1 MSNKKKNHPIPKYGE
16 VIEITARRCSDKQSP
31 LVEVGKSYICKGVSN
46 LKDGTMVVEIAHP
59 KKKKATLRVN
69 ALRFDWQILTEE
81 IKMERAFKDGV
92 KQDTERMMKAFTQRE
107 HIQMAFIPLIFADLA
122 FHYADRCRRY
132 AADNRIEILKKLG
145 RAYDELKRSYQD
157 QVNKDLDI
165 KHQRQVSHEMKRFMS
180 EYSND
185 FTIMWYSINSE
196 FKREMPDYPY
206 SDMRT
211 DAICGIQMIDLLYEN
226 NKNMDKLIAERLKE
240 KRQSIHDSKIDAL
253 RSILDAYAG
262 EVGKFNYQNQDVELS
277 KKIILRRVNE
287 IEFEITN
294 D

>member
-1 MSNKKKNHPIPKYGE
+1 MSNKKKNHPIPKFGE
-16 VIEITARRCSDKQSP
+16 VIEITARRCSEKQSP
-31 LVEVGKSYICKGVSN
+31 LIEVGKSYICKGMST
-46 LKDGTMVVEIAHP
+46 LKDGTTVVEIAHP

-81 IKMERAFKDGV
+81 IKMERAFKEGV
-92 KQDTERMMKAFTQRE
+92 KQDTERMMKSFTQRE

-132 AADNRIEILKKLG
+132 AADNRISILKKLG
-145 RAYDELKRSYQD
+145 RAYDGLKRSYQD

-165 KHQRQVSHEMKRFMS
+165 KHQRQVSHEMERFMS
-180 EYSND
+180 EYSKD
-185 FTIMWYSINSE
+185 FTIMWFSINNE

-240 KRQSIHDSKIDAL
+240 KRQSIHDPKIDAL

>member
-1 MSNKKKNHPIPKYGE
+1 MSNKKKKHPIPKHGD

-31 LVEVGKSYICKGVSN
+31 LVEVGKSYICKGVST
-46 LKDGTMVVEIAHP
+46 LKDGTTVVEIAHP

-81 IKMERAFKDGV
+81 IKMERAFKEGV
-92 KQDTERMMKAFTQRE
+92 KQDTERMMKAFTKRE

-145 RAYDELKRSYQD
+145 RAYDDLKRSYQD

-240 KRQSIHDSKIDAL
+240 KRQSIHDPKIDAL

-262 EVGKFNYQNQDVELS
+262 EVGQFDYKNENVELA
-277 KKIILRRVNE
+277 KNIILRRVNE
-287 IEFEITN
+287 IEFNITN

>member
-1 MSNKKKNHPIPKYGE
+1 MSNKKKKHPIPKYGD
-16 VIEITARRCSDKQSP
+16 VIEITARRCSEKQSP
-31 LVEVGKSYICKGVSN
+31 LIELGKSYICKGVST
-46 LKDGTMVVEIAHP
+46 LKDGTIVVDIAHP
-59 KKKKATLRVN
+59 KKKKAVLRVN
-69 ALRFDWQILTEE
+69 ALRFDWQILSDE
-81 IKMERAFKDGV
+81 IKMERAFKEGV

-107 HIQMAFIPLIFADLA
+107 HIQMAFIPLIFANLA
-122 FHYADRCRRY
+122 FYYAERCRRY

-145 RAYDELKRSYQD
+145 RAYDDLKRSYQD

-165 KHQRQVSHEMKRFMS
+165 KHQHQVSHEMKRFMS

-240 KRQSIHDSKIDAL
+240 KRQSIHDPKIDAL

>member
-31 LVEVGKSYICKGVSN
+31 LVEVGKSYICKGVST

-69 ALRFDWQILTEE
+69 ALRFDWQILMEE

-145 RAYDELKRSYQD
+145 RAYDDLKRSYQD

-240 KRQSIHDSKIDAL
+240 KRQSIHDPKIDAL

>member
-1 MSNKKKNHPIPKYGE
+1 MSNKKKKHPVPKFGE
-16 VIEITARRCSDKQSP
+16 VIEITARRCSEKQSP
-31 LVEVGKSYICKGVSN
+31 LIEVGKSYICKGVST
-46 LKDGTMVVEIAHP
+46 LKDGTIVVEIAHP

-69 ALRFDWQILTEE
+69 ALRFDWRILTEE

-92 KQDTERMMKAFTQRE
+92 KKDTERMMRAFTQRE

-145 RAYDELKRSYQD
+145 RAYDDLKRSYQD

-165 KHQRQVSHEMKRFMS
+165 KHQRQVSHEMNRFMS

-240 KRQSIHDSKIDAL
+240 KRQSIHDPKIDAL

-262 EVGKFNYQNQDVELS
+262 EVGKFNYQNQDVDLS

>member
-1 MSNKKKNHPIPKYGE
+1 MSNKKKKHPIPKYGD

-31 LVEVGKSYICKGVSN
+31 LVEVGKSYICKGVST

-59 KKKKATLRVN
+59 KKKKAILRVN

-92 KQDTERMMKAFTQRE
+92 KKDTERMMKAFTQRE
-107 HIQMAFIPLIFADLA
+107 QIQMAFIPLIFADLA

-165 KHQRQVSHEMKRFMS
+165 KHQNQVSKEMKRFMS
-180 EYSND
+180 EYSKD
-185 FTIMWYSINSE
+185 FTIMWFSINNE
-196 FKREMPDYPY
+196 FKRKMPDYPY

-240 KRQSIHDSKIDAL
+240 KRQSIHDPKIDAL

-262 EVGKFNYQNQDVELS
+262 EIGKFNYQNQDVELS

>member
-240 KRQSIHDSKIDAL
+240 KRQSIHDPKIDAL

>member
-240 KRQSIHDSKIDAL
+240 KRQSIHDPKIDAL

-262 EVGKFNYQNQDVELS
+262 DVGKFNYQNQDVELS